1 MLKQAEITTSTAIVS
16 AWPRVCGGVL
26 AALALCGVCGFAATP
41 SDPPPHRDVG
51 QRLVPADVDWANPV
65 YQTAFND
72 PAELKNWKIEGGR
85 RASIE
90 QGRLVLENSDK
101 DDHLVCWLKTE
112 APADF
117 LLEFSVRPQNR
128 KEGLNIVF
136 FNARGARGESVFDP
150 TLKPRNGNFRQYH
163 SGDLNNYHISYWAPN
178 RGTVNVRK
186 NAGFHLVA
194 TGTDLIA
201 DAPADAFQVV
211 RLYKRGGKI
220 RLMVGDIIAVAFDD
234 DGKANGPV
242 WTHSGWI
249 ALRQMGHTARCEYE
263 HLKIFPLLPG
273 RGPGLAPVGAGSAGR
288 RGRKSETRNP
298 KPEGNPKTEIRKPK
312 SAGGR
317 SSFASGDS
325 FRAAHL
331 TAETRRAGK

>member
-1 MLKQAEITTSTAIVS
+1 M
-16 AWPRVCGGVL
+16 L

-72 PAELKNWKIEGGR
+72 PAELKNWKLEGGR
-85 RASIE
+85 RASLE
-90 QGRLVLENSDK
+90 HGRLVLENADQ

-150 TLKPRNGNFRQYH
+150 ALKPRNGTFRQYH
-163 SGDLNNYHISYWAPN
+163 SGDLNNYHVSYWAPN

-186 NAGFHLVA
+186 NAGCHLVA
-194 TGTDLIA
+194 TGTDLISG
-201 DAPADAFQVV
+201 APADAFQVI

-273 RGPGLAPVGAGSAGR
+273 RDPGLAPVGEKLKLGKQKAEIQRPALSIAPFHISAFCFLL
-288 RGRKSETRNP
+288 SQ
-298 KPEGNPKTEIRKPK
+298 
-312 SAGGR
+312 
-317 SSFASGDS
+317 
-325 FRAAHL
+325 
-331 TAETRRAGK
+331 

>member
-26 AALALCGVCGFAATP
+26 AALALCSVDGFAATP
-41 SDPPPHRDVG
+41 SEPPPHRDVG
-51 QRLVPADVDWANPV
+51 QRLVPADVDWTNPV

-72 PAELKNWKIEGGR
+72 PAELKNWKLEGGR

-136 FNARGARGESVFDP
+136 FNARGARSESVFDP

-273 RGPGLAPVGAGSAGR
+273 RGPGLAPVGEKQKLGKQKAEIQRPALSIVSFHISAFCFLLSQFNLAYSSAG
-288 RGRKSETRNP
+288 K
-298 KPEGNPKTEIRKPK
+298 
-312 SAGGR
+312 
-317 SSFASGDS
+317 
-325 FRAAHL
+325 
-331 TAETRRAGK
+331 